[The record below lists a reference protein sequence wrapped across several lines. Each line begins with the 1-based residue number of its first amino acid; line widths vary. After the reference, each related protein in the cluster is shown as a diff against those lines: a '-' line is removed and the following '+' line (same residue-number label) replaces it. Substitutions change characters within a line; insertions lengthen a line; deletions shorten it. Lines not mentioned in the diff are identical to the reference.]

1 MAEITA
7 RSCERTLSGW
17 GNYPACRCRVFRP
30 ETWEALQSVV
40 AGADPQGCI
49 SRGMGRS
56 YGDAAVTAGGA
67 VIDHTRLNRFLA
79 FDPQSGVLECE
90 AGATLEEIIATFLPR
105 GWFLPTTP
113 GTKFV
118 TVGGAIASDVHG
130 KNHHVDGSFGDAM
143 VDLRLLTADGR
154 ILHCSPQENADVFWA
169 TIGGMGL
176 TGAILSA
183 RFGLIRTATA
193 YYDVTYRRTANVD
206 ETLEIIAQTDAQY
219 RYSVAWIDCLARGKS
234 LGRSVLMLGNDAE
247 VADLPAA
254 LRLHPLTAGR
264 KRTKAVPCQFPAFA
278 LNSWSVKAFNSLY
291 YATHAS
297 CRKFVDYD
305 TFFYPLDG
313 VLHWNR
319 IYGRRGFV
327 QYQAL
332 FPPETS
338 RRALIDLL
346 ERIAA
351 SRRASFLAVLKSS
364 GPAGAGM
371 LSYLHAGHTLALD
384 FPYTGA
390 DLQALLGEWDQL
402 LLKYGGRLYLAKDA
416 MTTAEVF
423 AAMYPRLG
431 EFREVRARIDP
442 NNRFASSQAR
452 RLGIVEESAA
462 ATGSNCRVSRRIG
475 AGPSFA
481 PGNGRKRSDD
491 DPPRIGHSRVRNHH
505 ARYDPGLG
513 RHVGDCQGILPSG
526 GPKGFPADPSRTR
539 RRGTATAGRRPAN
552 PLPVGRLRRAFRRP
566 GLGRACRFPPPLHG
580 SFPGPLGRRLAVLRA
595 TR

>member
-1 MAEITA
+1 MAETAA
-7 RSCERTLSGW
+7 RSSEQTLSGW
-17 GNYPACRCRVFRP
+17 GNYPVCRCRVFRP
-30 ETWEALQSVV
+30 ESWQAVQSAV
-40 AGADPQGCI
+40 AAAGPRGCI

-56 YGDAAVTAGGA
+56 YGDAAVAAEGA

-79 FDPQSGVLECE
+79 FDAQTGVLECE
-90 AGATLEEIIATFLPR
+90 AGATLEEIINTFLPR

-118 TVGGAIASDVHG
+118 TVGGAIAADVHG
-130 KNHHVDGSFGDAM
+130 KNHHVDGSFGAA
-143 VDLRLLTADGR
+143 VEDLCLLTAGGEV
-154 ILHCSPQENADVFWA
+154 LHCSRQENADVFWA

-183 RFGLIRTATA
+183 RFRLMRTATA

-206 ETLEIIAQTDAQY
+206 ETLEIIHQTDAQY
-219 RYSVAWIDCLARGKS
+219 RYSVAWIDCLASGKS

-247 VADLPAA
+247 AAALPAA
-254 LRLHPLTAGR
+254 LRGRPLFVPAKR
-264 KRTKAVPCQFPAFA
+264 KKAVPCQFPELA
-278 LNSWSVKAFNSLY
+278 LNSWTVKAFNALY
-291 YATHAS
+291 YGSHAS

-364 GPAGAGM
+364 GPAGSGM

-384 FPYTGA
+384 FPYTGP
-390 DLQALLGEWDQL
+390 DLQKLLGEWDQL

-416 MTTAEVF
+416 TTTAEVF
-423 AAMYPRLG
+423 SAMYPRLG
-431 EFREVRARIDP
+431 EFQAVRARIDP
-442 NNRFASSQAR
+442 NNCFASSQAR
-452 RLGIVEESAA
+452 RLGIVAEPAA
-462 ATGSNCRVSRRIG
+462 A
-475 AGPSFA
+475 
-481 PGNGRKRSDD
+481 
-491 DPPRIGHSRVRNHH
+491 PRIDRHLSGQIG
-505 ARYDPGLG
+505 PGAMF
-513 RHVGDCQGILPSG
+513 SG
-526 GPKGFPADPSRTR
+526 R
-539 RRGTATAGRRPAN
+539 RRAETVRQ
-552 PLPVGRLRRAFRRP
+552 
-566 GLGRACRFPPPLHG
+566 
-580 SFPGPLGRRLAVLRA
+580 
-595 TR
+595 